1 MSWETWSLFTA
12 INLGLCLTPGPA
24 VMLVV
29 SQGLAR
35 GALASLWSVLGI
47 LIGNL
52 VYFVISATS
61 LGALLRQSH
70 DLFFVIKWLG
80 AAYLIWLGASAFLG
94 RSKTLSFRP
103 ASDEGAPNGRK
114 MVVHG
119 LVLQLANPKA
129 LIYFAAILPPFI
141 NTDRPV
147 APQFALLTV
156 TSTILEFSALAMY
169 GALAG
174 RIAVL
179 ASRPGFSTIINRS
192 AGAILICAG
201 LLIALMRR
209 P

>member
-1 MSWETWSLFTA
+1 MSWETWSLFA
-12 INLGLCLTPGPA
+12 VVNFGLCLTPGPA

-29 SQGLAR
+29 SQGLSR

-52 VYFVISATS
+52 IYFAISATS
-61 LGALLRQSH
+61 LGALLRQSQ

-80 AAYLIWLGASAFLG
+80 AAYLIWLGLAAFLG
-94 RSKTLSFRP
+94 RSKTLNFRP
-103 ASDEGAPNGRK
+103 AIDEGRPSAGR
-114 MVVHG
+114 MVAHG

-129 LIYFAAILPPFI
+129 LIYFAALLPPFI
-141 NTDRPV
+141 DTSRPV
-147 APQFALLTV
+147 AIQFVILTV

-174 RIAVL
+174 RIALL
-179 ASRPGFSTIINRS
+179 ASRPGFSTVINRS

-201 LLIALMRR
+201 LLIALMKR